1 MKRKKKEEER
11 ERERET
17 FTRMELKVEREG
29 LMMIS
34 GIRLAL
40 RVAVRVVPR
49 VGRGP
54 SARYGGGCPTV
65 VAACPTVVRGDVV
78 GILGPER
85 PQAEESGNGER
96 DERREDRLLRYQAD
110 GEVGEGC
117 QRADLHFRCDQE
129 GQDRLEYLLLPSTW
143 KRTEFILIE
152 FFFKW
157 SILSIYFTRRQICS
171 INGISLDLD

>member
-1 MKRKKKEEER
+1 MKRKKKKRRR

-54 SARYGGGCPTV
+54 SARYGGG
-65 VAACPTVVRGDVV
+65 CPTVVRGDVV

-152 FFFKW
+152 FFLKW
-157 SILSIYFTRRQICS
+157 SFPSIYFTRRQICS